1 MENSIDQQ
9 TIQEG
14 KTNAIIAYITLVGFI
29 IAFVQN
35 GDKKNAFTSYH
46 IRQSLGIMVTLF
58 ALVIVGT
65 IIGMLSIMGG
75 SFVGLIGNLIT
86 WGAYILVLVLWVLGI
101 MNANNGKATP
111 VPLLGQLYEKWFANI
126 QR

>member
-1 MENSIDQQ
+1 MKNSIDQQ

-14 KTNAIIAYITLVGFI
+14 KTNAMIAYLTLVGFI

-35 GDKKNAFTSYH
+35 SDKKNAFTSYH
-46 IRQSLGIMVTLF
+46 IRQSLGIMVTAFTL
-58 ALVIVGT
+58 AIVGT
-65 IIGMLSIMGG
+65 FIGVFSIFGG

-111 VPLLGQLYEKWFANI
+111 VPFFGPLYEKWFANI